1 MNLEIKKLYN
11 MKKLLLT
18 TIALFLVIFAKAEI
32 GTYWSFSTDSQYQ
45 MTVTAM
51 LYYNG
56 ESMAEYDY
64 YEVGAFVGDECR
76 GSYLPDERPAIPF
89 GGGFIYNMTIY
100 SDAGFG
106 EVVNFRLFNHQTNQE
121 VDVICN
127 SPIEF
132 EDMASLGNLMAP
144 YQIQLVPDPTP
155 RYIITVAANPAAGGT
170 VAGGGRFAEGT
181 QRTVTATPNIAYNFV
196 NWTNG
201 GTVVSTD
208 ANYTFTVTEAADL
221 VANFAIKTFEVNA
234 SAEPATYGTVTGSG
248 TFEYGSTVT
257 LTASPNLGYV
267 FFNWTK
273 DGNVVSTD
281 ATYTFTAEDGV
292 EGDYVAHFATKI
304 YTITASASPA
314 AGGTVRGAG
323 PIQEGQTCTLVAIPN
338 IAYNFVNWTKNG
350 AVVSTNTT
358 YSFEVV
364 DDATFVANFEM
375 KTFEI
380 VTTASPASYG
390 QALGGNT
397 YNYGATVNLAAIPSG
412 DYIFANWT
420 KGGEV
425 VSTNAMY
432 SFAAV
437 DGVEGE
443 YVANFTTQLY
453 DITATVNPDNTG
465 TVTGAGAYSE
475 GQSCTLVASAA
486 VGYKFA
492 NWTKNGQVVST
503 DATYTFTV
511 TGAAAYVAN
520 FEALTPH
527 WTYNTH
533 MQYQATATF
542 EVTLDGVSLRH
553 DESGKY
559 YELGVFVGDE
569 CRGAA
574 LPTEAPEFFGGGC
587 IYGMTIYS
595 EQQYGEH
602 LEFRVFN
609 HLVGDEAFVDCST
622 DIVFTANANWGNAVM
637 PQVIT
642 LTTDPTP
649 RYYVT
654 TSVNIPDA
662 GTVTGAGRFKEGLEC
677 TLTATPSIAY
687 NFVNWTKN
695 GEVVSTNRV
704 YTFTVLE
711 EAEYV
716 ANFAIKTFAI
726 TVAAEPEEQG
736 SVSGAGTYEYGQTV
750 TLTGTPNTGYI
761 FFKWTKNGADVSTEA
776 TYTFIA
782 QDGVEGEYVG
792 HFATKIFNI
801 TAMATPPE
809 GGTVAGAGQ
818 IQEGQ
823 TCTLVATPNTG
834 YNFVNWAKV
843 VDEEGGGRTIE
854 ESLTYILDG
863 SVTGGTNGYADA
875 SEITQGDKDWV
886 VMGNTT
892 MNPWRIGGKNLSN
905 VDRPI
910 YCTSTFGDNITKV
923 VVEHGTASNITVNSM
938 TLIVSA
944 SSNFNN
950 PTTVS
955 GTFTA
960 NGTTTF
966 NRPEGADWTNKYF
979 KIVYNVSVSG
989 NTNRYLQFKKAEF
1002 YKQEGGGGGAPVN
1015 TVVVST
1021 DPEYSFTVLADEAYV
1036 ATFELKSYDIAVSA
1050 SPASYGTVT
1059 GAGTFIYGTTCTISA
1074 TPNEDYIFANWTL
1087 NGEVVSD
1094 NDTYSF
1100 TVNDETAGEYVAHF
1114 ARSLYQ
1120 VAVSANPAA
1129 GGTVTGD
1136 GAYME
1141 GQAVTLTATAN
1152 TGYKFVNWAKDGEVL
1167 STENVYSFVV
1177 ADGVEGTYVA
1187 NFEQIVCH
1195 WTFNTHLEYQAT
1207 ATLELYIDG
1216 VSMRHHED
1224 VTFYEIGYFVGEECR
1239 GAFLPTA
1246 APQPLGGGY
1255 IYNTTFYSRTQQGE
1269 VMHFRLY
1276 NHITEEEVDLTC
1288 SNTMTFVSN
1297 SNTGSALMPVA
1308 VNFVSIPSYNI
1319 TLAADPIEGGT
1330 VTGDGSY
1337 LEGTEITITATP
1349 GEIYNFVEWT
1359 LEDEVVSTDAEYTFT
1374 VMAEGEYVAHFEYKS
1389 YEITAEMDPADAGEI
1404 EGEGTYMYGTECT
1417 LTAIPGEAY
1426 NFLNWTLNGEV
1437 VSTDDEITFTVS
1449 GEATYTANFE
1459 LKTYQVTVTVDP
1471 VGTGHV
1477 LGAGTFVHGTS
1488 CTLTAAADGNN
1499 FFVNWTEND
1508 VEVSRDASYTF
1519 TVTEDHNL
1527 VANYHEY
1534 HWTAN
1539 YGQFPDVMAIV
1550 SVVSIEGVEQMS
1562 DMIEIAAFVGDE
1574 CRGREKGIAIPDLG
1588 HTFYFLTV
1596 TGEDGDVF
1604 DSYRLYNHE
1613 TEEEYDLYCFQEI
1626 EFEADG
1632 DMGDFWDPYVFE
1644 FAHRQTTELATGFNW
1659 FAPYIEM
1666 DGVDGWEMLMN
1677 AVGTDCDRIMSQT
1690 EYTSYYGIYGYDMWF
1705 PESSQM
1711 GAPVNNA
1718 SMYRIVM
1725 FEPTTMNLF
1734 GAIANPEDH
1743 PVTINKG
1750 MNHIGFISS
1759 EPMALDEALADLTP
1773 TNGDIVK
1780 TQTDYAEYYDYPGFT
1795 MWYGSLTG
1803 INPGEGLMYKSN
1815 NNNSVSFTYPSA
1827 SAKGNRNEVVEAK
1840 EHHWEADYKAYPNNM
1855 TVLAVVELAGE
1866 EIASENYELAAFVNN
1881 ECRGSIT
1888 LKYVKPIDRYVA
1900 FLTVTGDETTS
1911 LNLRLYNGETEE
1923 EYFSAQQI
1931 VFNVDEKIGDLNNP
1945 FVVEFNNT
1953 ASEQLVVYPNPVN
1966 KGECFNVLLTS
1977 DQSAQVE
1984 IINSVGAVVS
1994 SKIVAGRDITM
2005 DVPAAQGVYTV
2016 RVITDGKEIKCMKLV
2031 VK

>member
-1 MNLEIKKLYN
+1 

-18 TIALFLVIFAKAEI
+18 AIALFLVIFAKAET

-56 ESMAEYDY
+56 ESMASYDY

-76 GSYLPDERPAIPF
+76 GSYLPDERPALPF
-89 GGGFIYNMTIY
+89 GGGYVYNMTLF
-100 SDAGFG
+100 SDVISG
-106 EVVNFRLFNHQTNQE
+106 ETMTFRLYNHQTEQE

-127 SPIEF
+127 STVEF
-132 EDMASLGNLMAP
+132 VDMTTLGNVMNP
-144 YQIQLVPDPTP
+144 FQIQLIPDPTP
-155 RYIITVAANPAAGGT
+155 RYIITVAANPATAGT

-323 PIQEGQTCTLVAIPN
+323 PIQEGQTCTLVATPN

-350 AVVSTNTT
+350 AVVSTNPT

-420 KGGEV
+420 KNGEV
-425 VSTNAMY
+425 VSTQPTY
-432 SFAAV
+432 TFTAV
-437 DGVEGE
+437 DGVAGE
-443 YVANFTTQLY
+443 YIANFTTQLY
-453 DITATVNPDNTG
+453 DITASVNPANTG
-465 TVTGAGAYSE
+465 TVAGTGAYSE
-475 GQSCTLVASAA
+475 GQTCTLMASPA
-486 VGYKFA
+486 VGYRFV
-492 NWTKNGQVVST
+492 NWTKNGVEVST
-503 DATYTFTV
+503 DMSYTFTV
-511 TGAAAYVAN
+511 TGAASFVAN
-520 FEALTPH
+520 FTELIPY
-527 WTYNTH
+527 WSFNTH

-542 EVTLDGVSLRH
+542 EVVLDGVSLRH
-553 DESGKY
+553 SENGQY

-602 LEFRVFN
+602 LEFRVYN

-622 DIVFTANANWGNAVM
+622 DIVFMVNSNYGNAVN
-637 PQVIT
+637 PQIIS
-642 LTTDPTP
+642 LATDPTP

-654 TSVNIPDA
+654 ASTNIADA

-695 GEVVSTNRV
+695 GEVVSANAN
-704 YTFTVLE
+704 YTFTVTE

-716 ANFAIKTFAI
+716 ANFAIKTFNV
-726 TVAAEPEEQG
+726 TVLAEPEEQG
-736 SVSGAGTYEYGQTV
+736 SVAGAGTYEYGQTV
-750 TLTGTPNTGYI
+750 TLTGTPSLGYI
-761 FFKWTKNGADVSTEA
+761 FFKWTKNGVDMSTDAE
-776 TYTFIA
+776 YTFTA
-782 QDGVEGEYVG
+782 VDGVAGEYVG
-792 HFATKIFNI
+792 HFATKIYEI
-801 TAMATPPE
+801 TASANPSV

-863 SVTGGTNGYADA
+863 TVTGGSTGYATE
-875 SEITQGDKDWV
+875 SEITQGDMTWR

-892 MNPWRIGGKNLSN
+892 MNPWRIGGKSLTN

-923 VVEHGTASNITVNSM
+923 VVEHGTATDITVNSL

-944 SSNFNN
+944 NSDFSN
-950 PTTVS
+950 PTSSVT
-955 GTFTA
+955 GTFAA

-966 NRPEGADWTNKYF
+966 ERPAGADWTNKYF

-989 NTNRYLQFKKAEF
+989 STNRYLQFKKAEF
-1002 YKQEGGGGGAPVN
+1002 YKQESGGTPVN

-1021 DPEYSFTVLADEAYV
+1021 EPEYSFTVVEDAAYI
-1036 ATFELKSYDIAVSA
+1036 ATFELKSYDIAVTA
-1050 SPASYGTVT
+1050 TPATYGTVT
-1059 GAGTFIYGTTCTISA
+1059 GAGTYIYGTTCTISA
-1074 TPNEDYIFANWTL
+1074 TPNTDFIFANWTL
-1087 NGEVVSD
+1087 NGEIVSD
-1094 NDTYSF
+1094 QATYSF
-1100 TVNDETAGEYVAHF
+1100 VVNDETAGEYVGHF
-1114 ARSLYQ
+1114 ARDLYQ
-1120 VAVSANPAA
+1120 ITVTANPTA
-1129 GGTVTGD
+1129 GGTVTGA

-1141 GQAVTLTATAN
+1141 GQTVTLTATPK
-1152 TGYKFVNWAKDGEVL
+1152 TGYRFGNWSKNGEVV
-1167 STENVYSFVV
+1167 STDNIYSFVV
-1177 ADGVEGTYVA
+1177 VDGVEGNYVA
-1187 NFEQIVCH
+1187 NFEEITCH
-1195 WTFNTHLEYQAT
+1195 WTFDTHLEYQAT

-1224 VTFYEIGYFVGEECR
+1224 ITFYEIGYFVGEECC
-1239 GAFLPTA
+1239 GAFLPAA
-1246 APQPLGGGY
+1246 APPMLGGGY

-1297 SNTGSALMPVA
+1297 SNTGSALMPVV

-1319 TLAADPIEGGT
+1319 TLAANPVEGGT
-1330 VTGDGSY
+1330 VAGEGLY
-1337 LEGTEITITATP
+1337 LEGTEITIVATP
-1349 GEIYNFVEWT
+1349 GDIYNFVNWT
-1359 LEDEVVSTDAEYTFT
+1359 LDGEVVSTDAEYTFT
-1374 VMAEGEYVAHFEYKS
+1374 VMAEGEYVANFEYKS
-1389 YEITAEMDPADAGEI
+1389 YEITAELDPEDAGEI

-1417 LTAIPGEAY
+1417 LTAVPDEAY
-1426 NFLNWTLNGEV
+1426 NFLNWTLNDEV
-1437 VSTDDEITFTVS
+1437 VSTEDEITFTVT
-1449 GEATYTANFE
+1449 GDATYTANFE

-1471 VGTGHV
+1471 VGAGHV
-1477 LGAGTFVHGTS
+1477 LGTGTFVHGTT

-1499 FFVNWTEND
+1499 FFVNWTED
-1508 VEVSRDASYTF
+1508 GEEVSRDASYSF
-1519 TVTEDHNL
+1519 TVTEDHNF
-1527 VANYHEY
+1527 VANYLQY

-1539 YGQFPDVMAIV
+1539 FGQFPDVMAVV
-1550 SVVSIEGVEQMS
+1550 SVVSIEGVEQTS

-1574 CRGREKGIAIPDLG
+1574 CRGREKGIAVPDFG
-1588 HTFYFLTV
+1588 HTYYFLMI
-1596 TGEDGDVF
+1596 TGEDGEVI

-1613 TEEEYDLYCFQEI
+1613 TQEEYDLYCFQEI

-1632 DMGDFWDPYVFE
+1632 DMGDFFDPYVFE
-1644 FAHRQTTELATGFNW
+1644 FAHMQTFELATGFNW

-1666 DGVDGWEMLMN
+1666 DGVDGWGMLMN

-1711 GAPVNNA
+1711 GTPVNNE

-1725 FEPTTMNLF
+1725 FEPTTMSIL
-1734 GAIANPEDH
+1734 GAIANPENH
-1743 PVTINKG
+1743 PITLNKG
-1750 MNHIGFISS
+1750 MNHIGFVSS
-1759 EPMALDEALADLTP
+1759 EPMSLDEALADLTA
-1773 TNGDIVK
+1773 TNGDIIK
-1780 TQTDYAEYYDYPGFT
+1780 TQTDYAEFYDYPGFT
-1795 MWYGSLTG
+1795 MWYGSLSS
-1803 INPGEGLMYKSN
+1803 INPGEGLMYKSQN
-1815 NNNSVSFTYPSA
+1815 NNTVTFTYPSA

-1840 EHHWEADYKAYPNNM
+1840 ELRWNANYKAYPNNM
-1855 TVLAVVELAGE
+1855 TVLAVVEFAGE
-1866 EIASENYELAAFVNN
+1866 EIASENYELAAFVND

-1900 FLTVTGDETTS
+1900 FLTVSGDETTS
-1911 LNLRLYNGETEE
+1911 LNLRLYNSETEE
-1923 EYFSAQQI
+1923 EYFSAQQL
-1931 VFNVDEKIGDLNNP
+1931 VFNVDDKIGDLSKP
-1945 FVVEFNNT
+1945 FVVKFNNT
-1953 ASEQLVVYPNPVN
+1953 ASEQLLVYPNPVN
-1966 KGECFNVLLTS
+1966 RGESFNVLLAS
-1977 DQSAQVE
+1977 EQSAQVE
-1984 IINSVGAVVS
+1984 IINSVGVIVS
-1994 SKIVAGRDITM
+1994 SKRAAGSDIMM
-2005 DVPAAQGVYTV
+2005 DVPASQGVYTV

>member
-56 ESMAEYDY
+56 ESMAECDY

-89 GGGFIYNMTIY
+89 GGGYIYNMTIY

-106 EVVNFRLFNHQTNQE
+106 EVINFRMYNHQTSQE

-273 DGNVVSTD
+273 DGEVVSTEP
-281 ATYTFTAEDGV
+281 TLTFTAVDGV
-292 EGDYVAHFATKI
+292 AGEYVAHFATKI
-304 YTITASASPA
+304 YTIAATANPA
-314 AGGTVRGAG
+314 AGGTVSGAG
-323 PIQEGQTCTLVAIPN
+323 QIQEGNTCTLVATPD
-338 IAYNFVNWTKNG
+338 IAYNFVNWTKDG
-350 AVVSTNTT
+350 EVVSTNPT
-358 YSFEVV
+358 YSFEVLN
-364 DDATFVANFEM
+364 DAAFVANFEM
-375 KTFEI
+375 KTFAI
-380 VTTASPASYG
+380 VATASPASYG
-390 QALGGNT
+390 QALGGGT

-412 DYIFANWT
+412 NYIFANWT
-420 KGGEV
+420 KDGEV
-425 VSTNAMY
+425 VSTNASY
-432 SFAAV
+432 IFQAV

-453 DITATVNPDNTG
+453 NITATVNPAETG
-465 TVTGAGAYSE
+465 TVTGTGAYSE
-475 GQSCTLVASAA
+475 GQSCTLVASPA
-486 VGYKFA
+486 VGYKFV

-503 DATYTFTV
+503 DMSYTFTV

-520 FEALTPH
+520 FEELTPH
-527 WTYNTH
+527 WSYNTH

-574 LPTEAPEFFGGGC
+574 IPTEAPEFFGGGC

-602 LEFRVFN
+602 LEFRVYN

-622 DIVFTANANWGNAVM
+622 DIVFTANANWGNAVT

-654 TSVNIPDA
+654 TAVAPENA

-677 TLTATPSIAY
+677 TLTATPDIAY

-704 YTFTVLE
+704 YTFTVME

-716 ANFAIKTFAI
+716 ANFAIKTFEI
-726 TVAAEPEEQG
+726 TVSTNPEDEG
-736 SVSGAGTYEYGQTV
+736 SVTGAGTYEYGQTV

-761 FFKWTKNGADVSTEA
+761 FFKWTKNGVEVSQDA
-776 TYTFIA
+776 TYTFTA
-782 QDGVEGEYVG
+782 VDGVAGEYVG
-792 HFATKIFNI
+792 HFATKVFNI
-801 TAMATPPE
+801 TASANPIA
-809 GGTVAGAGQ
+809 GGTVDGAGQ

-863 SVTGGTNGYADA
+863 TVTGGTNGYADA
-875 SEITQGDKDWV
+875 SEITQGDMDWV
-886 VMGNTT
+886 VIGNTT

-923 VVEHGTASNITVNSM
+923 VVEHGNASNITVNSM

-1002 YKQEGGGGGAPVN
+1002 YKEEGGGTPVN

-1021 DPEYSFTVLADEAYV
+1021 DPAYSFTVVEDAAYI
-1036 ATFELKSYDIAVSA
+1036 ANFELKSYEITATA
-1050 SPASYGTVT
+1050 TPAAYGTVT
-1059 GAGTFIYGTTCTISA
+1059 GGGTFIYGTTCTLTA
-1074 TPNEDYIFANWTL
+1074 APNEDFIFANWTL

-1094 NDTYSF
+1094 EATYSF
-1100 TVNDETAGEYVAHF
+1100 VVNDETAGEYVGHF
-1114 ARSLYQ
+1114 ARDLYQ
-1120 VAVSANPAA
+1120 ITVTANPAN
-1129 GGTVTGD
+1129 GGTVD
-1136 GAYME
+1136 GAGAFME
-1141 GQAVTLTATAN
+1141 GQTVTLTATAN
-1152 TGYKFVNWAKDGEVL
+1152 TGYKFVNWTKNGEVL

-1177 ADGVEGTYVA
+1177 VDGVEGNYVA

-1195 WTFNTHLEYQAT
+1195 WTFDTHLEYQAT

-1224 VTFYEIGYFVGEECR
+1224 ITFYEIGYFVGEECR
-1239 GAFLPTA
+1239 GAFLPAA
-1246 APQPLGGGY
+1246 APPMLGGGY

-1269 VMHFRLY
+1269 VLHFRLY

-1297 SNTGSALMPVA
+1297 SNTGSAIMPV
-1308 VNFVSIPSYNI
+1308 VVDFVSIPSYNI
-1319 TLAADPIEGGT
+1319 TLAANPAEGGT
-1330 VTGDGSY
+1330 VAGEGLY

-1349 GEIYNFVEWT
+1349 GDIYNFVEWT
-1359 LEDEVVSTDAEYTFT
+1359 LDDEVMSTDAEYTFT

-1389 YEITAEMDPADAGEI
+1389 YEITAEMDPEDAGEI

-1437 VSTDDEITFTVS
+1437 VSTDEEIIFTVT
-1449 GEATYTANFE
+1449 GDAEYVANFE
-1459 LKTYQVTVTVDP
+1459 LKTYQVTVTVNP
-1471 VGTGHV
+1471 TGAGHV
-1477 LGAGTFVHGTS
+1477 LGTGTFVHGTT

-1527 VANYHEY
+1527 VANYLEY

-1574 CRGREKGIAIPDLG
+1574 CRGREKGIAIPDFG
-1588 HTFYFLTV
+1588 HTFYFLMV
-1596 TGEDGDVF
+1596 TGEEGEVF

-1632 DMGDFWDPYVFE
+1632 DMGDFWEPYVFE
-1644 FAHRQTTELATGFNW
+1644 FAHMQTTELAAGFNW

-1666 DGVDGWEMLMN
+1666 DGVDGWGMLMN
-1677 AVGTDCDRIMSQT
+1677 AVGTNCDRIMSQT
-1690 EYTSYYGIYGYDMWF
+1690 EYTSYYGVYGYDMWF

-1711 GAPVNNA
+1711 GTPVNNA

-1725 FEPTTMNLF
+1725 FEPTTMSLL
-1734 GAIANPEDH
+1734 GAMADPEDH

-1795 MWYGSLTG
+1795 MWYGSLTS
-1803 INPGEGLMYKSN
+1803 INPGEGLMYKSQN
-1815 NNNSVSFTYPSA
+1815 NNTVTFTYPSA

-1840 EHHWEADYKAYPNNM
+1840 EHHWNADYRAYPNNM
-1855 TVLAVVELAGE
+1855 TVLAVVELADE
-1866 EIASENYELAAFVNN
+1866 ELTSEEYELAAFADG
-1881 ECRGSIT
+1881 ECRGSVQ
-1888 LKYVKPIDRYVA
+1888 LRYVEPIDRYVA
-1900 FLTVTGDETTS
+1900 FLTVSGDETTS
-1911 LNLRLYNGETEE
+1911 IDLRLYNHETGE
-1923 EYFSAQQI
+1923 EYSIADNHI
-1931 VFNVDEKIGDLNNP
+1931 VYNTDDVIGDFNNP
-1945 FVVEFNNT
+1945 FVVRFNSS

-1966 KGECFNVLLTS
+1966 KGESFNVLLTS

-1984 IINSVGAVVS
+1984 IINSVGVIVS
-1994 SKIVAGRDITM
+1994 SKRAAGRDIMM
-2005 DVPAAQGVYTV
+2005 DVPATQGVYTV
-2016 RVITDGKEIKCMKLV
+2016 RVITDGKEIKCVKLV